1 MYRTLL
7 GYRAMLGLNQK
18 QLASKIGM
26 SASNYSK
33 KESDKI
39 KFRIDEM
46 IKIID
51 IIKKEFPNVTMEHI
65 FNKSK

>member
-1 MYRTLL
+1 MYRVLL
-7 GYRAMLGLNQK
+7 GYRAMLGLNQR

-39 KFRIDEM
+39 KFRIDEI
-46 IKIID
+46 IKITD
-51 IIKKEFPNVTMEHI
+51 IIKKEFPDATMEHI
-65 FNKSK
+65 FNKSE

>member
-7 GYRAMLGLNQK
+7 GYRAMMELNQREMAEE
-18 QLASKIGM
+18 LGM

-39 KFRIDEM
+39 KFRVDEM
-46 IKIID
+46 IKVTD
-51 IIKKEFPNVTMEHI
+51 IVKKEFPNATMDMI
-65 FNKSK
+65 FNITD